1 MSKERGR
8 RRTQKGVVI
17 GDKMQNTVVVRV
29 DTVMRHPKYEKVMT
43 RSKKYYADDPTNELK
58 VGDKVEIIEAR
69 PISKLKRWRVVGA
82 A

>member
-8 RRTQKGVVI
+8 RRTQKGIVI

-29 DTVMRHPKYEKVMT
+29 DTVLRHPKYQKVMT
-43 RSKKYYADDPTNELK
+43 RSKKYYADDPSNNLK
-58 VGDKVEIIEAR
+58 VGDKVEIIESR
-69 PISKLKRWRVVGA
+69 PLSKLKRWRVVGA